1 MSPPLNVYPM
11 LKHRVVAKYVVLDG
25 IVKKT
30 QRRHDVGPKESCDEQ
45 DTAADYEGSDV
56 APGFVKV
63 REPTVNT
70 IPYTLPIA
78 DFEYGVD

>member
-1 MSPPLNVYPM
+1 M
-11 LKHRVVAKYVVLDG
+11 LKHRVVAEYVTLDS
-25 IVKKT
+25 IVKKS
-30 QRRHDVGPKESCDEQ
+30 QRRHDVGPKESGDEQ
-45 DTAADYEGSDV
+45 DTAADYESSDV

-78 DFEYGVD
+78 DFKDGVD